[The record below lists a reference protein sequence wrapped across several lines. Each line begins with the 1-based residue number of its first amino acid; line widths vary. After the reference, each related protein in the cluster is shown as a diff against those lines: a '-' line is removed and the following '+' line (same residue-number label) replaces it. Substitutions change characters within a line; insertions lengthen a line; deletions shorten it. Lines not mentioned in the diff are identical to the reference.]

1 MLNKILHFTLTAK
14 EKAMVGGLVAAVGA
28 FLNQNG
34 LNAHDLTSVHVLQAL
49 LVFLVT
55 HQAVYWTAN
64 SGK

>member
-1 MLNKILHFTLTAK
+1 
-14 EKAMVGGLVAAVGA
+14 MVGGLVAAVGA